1 MKKHLLIISMSIV
14 VIALASCGRNTKL
27 MTRLDEADR
36 LMENRP
42 DSVLSLL
49 AGLKDS
55 VRDGSKSVQMR
66 YELMKT
72 EAEDKC
78 YITHTSDSTMLAVT
92 NYFSHHGTLL
102 QRMKAYY
109 LLGRVYSDMQFTGDA
124 IDSYKKALYMEGHD
138 DSLTYTVRARAS
150 NWIGQT
156 LMYQRMYK
164 KAYGYFLR
172 SYCFS
177 RKTGNVTIEIYLLRD
192 IGRCLSAMNEEE
204 KGLSC
209 FRQSARLAKGTGNGR
224 IFKVVMAELAYN
236 YMDLKDYKKAKQAL
250 DVSYY
255 DEDSVYDHACLAEYY
270 YETGKTDSAA
280 VYYRKS
286 LNRDN
291 MPVCLDASLKL
302 FAISTKQGH
311 QTEANAYLYQS
322 MNCVDSLDMNTIR
335 QNQNLIKVLG
345 HKLEHER
352 QLSHATKMRNNVIF
366 LLILCFVVFAF
377 LGIYYVKARKV
388 KSRIQQEKMR
398 QLVSELQSESRS
410 IIAKNEKRIHELEKE
425 ISSLN
430 LQISDTRKSM
440 LQTEKEKLISENS
453 KIKSEHKLRG
463 LRIREFKGSEIYRSF
478 HSHNFHPTDA
488 DYLALESGENQ
499 AFGNCIDKIRRT
511 SHSINKNDIRIC
523 ILLKADISLK
533 TIAVYMGY
541 ELNRLSMARVRLYS
555 KLFNK
560 KGTALQLDEFIR
572 NL

>member
-1 MKKHLLIISMSIV
+1 MKKHLLIISISMV
-14 VIALASCGRNTKL
+14 VIALASCGRNAKL
-27 MTRLDEADR
+27 MTTLDTADR

-42 DSVLSLL
+42 DSALSLL
-49 AGLKDS
+49 SGLKDS

-78 YITHTSDSTMLAVT
+78 YITHTSDSTMLVVT
-92 NYFSHHGTLL
+92 NYFNHHGNLL

-124 IDSYKKALYMEGHD
+124 VDSYKKALYMEGHD

-177 RKTGNVTIEIYLLRD
+177 KKTGIVTIEIYLLRN
-192 IGRCLSAMNEEE
+192 IGRCLSALNEEE
-204 KGLSC
+204 KGLSY
-209 FRQSARLAKGTGNGR
+209 FRQSALMARKTGNVR
-224 IFKVVMAELAYN
+224 IFKVVMAELACN
-236 YMDLKDYKKAKQAL
+236 YMDLKDYEKARQAL

-255 DEDSVYDHACLAEYY
+255 DEDSVYDHACLARYY

-291 MPVCLDASLKL
+291 IPVCLEASLKL

-311 QTEANAYLYQS
+311 QAEANVYLHQS
-322 MNCVDSLDMNTIR
+322 MNCADSLDMNTIR
-335 QNQNLIKVLG
+335 QNQNLIKALG
-345 HKLEHER
+345 KKLEHER
-352 QLSHATKMRNNVIF
+352 QLNHAEKMRNDVIF
-366 LLILCFVVFAF
+366 LMILCFVVFAF
-377 LGIYYVKARKV
+377 LVICYVRSKKAR
-388 KSRIQQEKMR
+388 SRIQQEKMR
-398 QLVSELQSESRS
+398 QLFSDLQSGSRKT
-410 IIAKNEKRIHELEKE
+410 ITENEKRIRELEDE

-430 LQISDTRKSM
+430 LQISDTRKLM
-440 LQTEKEKLISENS
+440 LQTERETLISENS
-453 KIKSEHKLRG
+453 KIKSEYKLRS
-463 LRIREFKGSEIYRSF
+463 LRIREFKGSEIYKSF
-478 HSHNFHPTDA
+478 HSPDFHPTDA
-488 DYLALESGENQ
+488 DYLSLEYLENQ
-499 AFGNCIDKIRRT
+499 AFGNCINKIRRT
-511 SHSINKNDIRIC
+511 SHVINKNDIRIC
-523 ILLKADISLK
+523 ILLKADLSLK

-541 ELNRLSMARVRLYS
+541 ELNALSMARARLYS

-560 KGTALQLDEFIR
+560 KGTVLQLDEFIR

>member
-1 MKKHLLIISMSIV
+1 MKKYFFIIFIFIV
-14 VIALASCGRNTKL
+14 IIVLSSCRN
-27 MTRLDEADR
+27 DR
-36 LMENRP
+36 ELTLTLNTTERVMENRP
-42 DSVLSLL
+42 DSALRLLS
-49 AGLKDS
+49 GLKD
-55 VRDGSKSVQMR
+55 RIREGSKSVRMR

-92 NYFSHHGTLL
+92 NYFNHHGNQL

-124 IDSYKKALYMEGHD
+124 IDSYKKALYMEGKD

-177 RKTGNVTIEIYLLRD
+177 RKTGIVTIEIYLLRD
-192 IGRCLSAMNEEE
+192 IGRCLSALDEKE
-204 KGLSC
+204 KGLDY
-209 FRQSARLAKGTGNGR
+209 FRRSAWLAKKTGNDR

-255 DEDSVYDHACLAEYY
+255 DEDSVYDHACLARYY
-270 YETGKTDSAA
+270 YETGKMDSAA

-291 MPVCLDASLKL
+291 IPVCLDASLKL

-311 QTEANAYLYQS
+311 QDEANVYLHQS
-322 MNCVDSLDMNTIR
+322 MDCADSLDMNTIR
-335 QNQNLIKVLG
+335 QNQNLIRTLER
-345 HKLEHER
+345 KLDHER
-352 QLSHATKMRNNVIF
+352 QLNFAARMRDNVIF
-366 LLILCFVVFAF
+366 LMILCFVVFAF
-377 LGIYYVKARKV
+377 LGIYYVKVRKA

-398 QLVSELQSESRS
+398 QLFSDLQSESQRT
-410 IIAKNEKRIHELEKE
+410 IAKNEKRIRELVKE

-430 LQISDTRKSM
+430 LQISDSRKLM
-440 LQTEKEKLISENS
+440 LQTEKETLISENS
-453 KIKSEHKLRG
+453 TIKSEHKLRS
-463 LRIREFKGSEIYRSF
+463 LRIREFRGSEIYRSF
-478 HSHNFHPTDA
+478 HSPDFHPNDA
-488 DYLALESGENQ
+488 DYLALELVENQ

-511 SHSINKNDIRIC
+511 SHGINKNDIRIC
-523 ILLKADISLK
+523 ILLKADLSLK

-541 ELNRLSMARVRLYS
+541 ELNTLSMARARLYS
-555 KLFNK
+555 KLFNA
-560 KGTALQLDEFIR
+560 KGTSSQLDELIR

>member
-1 MKKHLLIISMSIV
+1 MKKHLLIISISMV
-14 VIALASCGRNTKL
+14 VIALASCGRNAKL
-27 MTRLDEADR
+27 MTTLDTADR

-42 DSVLSLL
+42 DSALSLL
-49 AGLKDS
+49 SGLKDS

-78 YITHTSDSTMLAVT
+78 YITHTSDSTMLVVT
-92 NYFSHHGTLL
+92 NYFNHHGNLL

-124 IDSYKKALYMEGHD
+124 VDSYKKALYMEGHD

-177 RKTGNVTIEIYLLRD
+177 KKTGIVTIEIYLLRN
-192 IGRCLSAMNEEE
+192 IGRCLSALNEEE
-204 KGLSC
+204 KGLSY
-209 FRQSARLAKGTGNGR
+209 FRQSALMARKTGNVR
-224 IFKVVMAELAYN
+224 IFKVVMAELACN
-236 YMDLKDYKKAKQAL
+236 YMDLKDYEKARQAL

-255 DEDSVYDHACLAEYY
+255 DEDSVYDHACLARYY

-291 MPVCLDASLKL
+291 IPVCLEASLKL

-311 QTEANAYLYQS
+311 QAEANVYLHQS
-322 MNCVDSLDMNTIR
+322 MNCADSLDMNTIR
-335 QNQNLIKVLG
+335 QNQNLIKALG
-345 HKLEHER
+345 KKLEHER
-352 QLSHATKMRNNVIF
+352 QLNHAEKMRNDVIF
-366 LLILCFVVFAF
+366 LMILCFVVFAF
-377 LGIYYVKARKV
+377 LVICYVRSKKAR
-388 KSRIQQEKMR
+388 SRIQQEKMR
-398 QLVSELQSESRS
+398 QLFSDLQSGSRKT
-410 IIAKNEKRIHELEKE
+410 ITENEKRIRELEDE

-430 LQISDTRKSM
+430 LQISDTRKLM
-440 LQTEKEKLISENS
+440 LQTERETLISENS
-453 KIKSEHKLRG
+453 KIKSEYKLRS

-478 HSHNFHPTDA
+478 HSPDFHPTDA
-488 DYLALESGENQ
+488 DYLSLEYLENQ
-499 AFGNCIDKIRRT
+499 AFGNCINKIRRT
-511 SHSINKNDIRIC
+511 SHVINKNDIRIC
-523 ILLKADISLK
+523 ILLKADLSLK

-541 ELNRLSMARVRLYS
+541 ELNALSMARARLYS

-560 KGTALQLDEFIR
+560 KGTVLQLDEFIR

>member
-1 MKKHLLIISMSIV
+1 MKKHLLIISISMV
-14 VIALASCGRNTKL
+14 VIALASCGRNAKL
-27 MTRLDEADR
+27 MTTLDTADR

-42 DSVLSLL
+42 DSALSLL
-49 AGLKDS
+49 SGLKDS

-92 NYFSHHGTLL
+92 NYFNHHGNLL

-138 DSLTYTVRARAS
+138 DSLTYTVRARAG

-177 RKTGNVTIEIYLLRD
+177 KKTGIVTIEIYLLRN
-192 IGRCLSAMNEEE
+192 IGRCLSALNEEE
-204 KGLSC
+204 KGLSY
-209 FRQSARLAKGTGNGR
+209 FRQSALMARKTGNGR
-224 IFKVVMAELAYN
+224 IFKAVVAELAYN

-255 DEDSVYDHACLAEYY
+255 DKDSVYDHACLARYY

-291 MPVCLDASLKL
+291 IPVCLEASLKL

-311 QTEANAYLYQS
+311 QAEANVYLHQS
-322 MNCVDSLDMNTIR
+322 MNCADSLDMNTIR
-335 QNQNLIKVLG
+335 QNQNLIKALG
-345 HKLEHER
+345 KKLEHER
-352 QLSHATKMRNNVIF
+352 QLNHAEKMRNNVIF
-366 LLILCFVVFAF
+366 LMILCFVVFAF
-377 LGIYYVKARKV
+377 LVICYVRSKKAR
-388 KSRIQQEKMR
+388 SRIQQEKMR
-398 QLVSELQSESRS
+398 QLFSDLQSGSRKT
-410 IIAKNEKRIHELEKE
+410 ITENEKRIRELEDE

-440 LQTEKEKLISENS
+440 LQTERETLISENS
-453 KIKSEHKLRG
+453 KIKSEYKLRS

-478 HSHNFHPTDA
+478 HSPDFHPTDA
-488 DYLALESGENQ
+488 DYLSLEYLENQ
-499 AFGNCIDKIRRT
+499 AFGNCINKIRRT
-511 SHSINKNDIRIC
+511 SCSINENDIRIC
-523 ILLKADISLK
+523 ILLKADLSLK
-533 TIAVYMGY
+533 MIAVYMGY
-541 ELNRLSMARVRLYS
+541 ELNRLSMARARLYS

-560 KGTALQLDEFIR
+560 KGTVLQLDEFIR

>member
-1 MKKHLLIISMSIV
+1 MKKHLLIISISMV
-14 VIALASCGRNTKL
+14 VIALASCGRNAKL
-27 MTRLDEADR
+27 MTTLDTADR

-42 DSVLSLL
+42 DSALSLL
-49 AGLKDS
+49 SGLKDS

-92 NYFSHHGTLL
+92 NYFNHHGNLL

-109 LLGRVYSDMQFTGDA
+109 LLGRVFSDMQFTGDA
-124 IDSYKKALYMEGHD
+124 IDSYKKALYMEGND
-138 DSLTYTVRARAS
+138 DSLTYTVRARAG

-156 LMYQRMYK
+156 LMYQGMYK

-177 RKTGNVTIEIYLLRD
+177 KKTGIVTIEIYLLRN
-192 IGRCLSAMNEEE
+192 IGRCLSALNEEE
-204 KGLSC
+204 KGLSY
-209 FRQSARLAKGTGNGR
+209 FRQSALLARKTGNGR
-224 IFKVVMAELAYN
+224 IFKVVMAELACN
-236 YMDLKDYKKAKQAL
+236 YMDLKDYKKARQAL
-250 DVSYY
+250 DISYY
-255 DEDSVYDHACLAEYY
+255 DEDSVYDHACLARYY

-291 MPVCLDASLKL
+291 IPVCLDASLKL

-311 QTEANAYLYQS
+311 QAEANAYLHQS
-322 MNCVDSLDMNTIR
+322 MNCADSLDMNTIR
-335 QNQNLIKVLG
+335 QNQNLIKALG
-345 HKLEHER
+345 KKLEHER
-352 QLSHATKMRNNVIF
+352 QLNHAEKMRNNVIF
-366 LLILCFVVFAF
+366 LMILCFVVFAF
-377 LGIYYVKARKV
+377 LVICYVRSKKAR
-388 KSRIQQEKMR
+388 SRIQQEKMR
-398 QLVSELQSESRS
+398 QLFSDLQSGSRKT
-410 IIAKNEKRIHELEKE
+410 ITENEKRIRELEDE

-440 LQTEKEKLISENS
+440 LQTERETLISENS
-453 KIKSEHKLRG
+453 KIKSEYKLRS
-463 LRIREFKGSEIYRSF
+463 LRIREFKGSEIYKSF
-478 HSHNFHPTDA
+478 HSPDFHPTDA
-488 DYLALESGENQ
+488 DYLSLEYLENQ
-499 AFGNCIDKIRRT
+499 AFGNCINKIRRT
-511 SHSINKNDIRIC
+511 SHVINKNDIRIC
-523 ILLKADISLK
+523 ILLKADLSLK

-541 ELNRLSMARVRLYS
+541 ELNALSMARSRLYS

-560 KGTALQLDEFIR
+560 KGTVLQMDEFIR